1 MTQHDPRTW
10 VGELAPELQRG
21 QAEAA
26 APQAQPA
33 PAPAKPPSAWTP
45 VEIAKAVGFVIAMLG
60 GAAGVERITGAGET
74 TQRLIRESEARVT
87 AKIEE
92 RAVLDGKARDEI
104 TTRLG
109 VLDRRTG
116 WLAGVLCAMNGAA
129 VHPSQPCFLTV
140 TQGDPIKVSEGYP

>member
-1 MTQHDPRTW
+1 MTSKGTNTHEW
-10 VGELAPELQRG
+10 VKELAPDL
-21 QAEAA
+21 AEAPKPAEQPA
-26 APQAQPA
+26 APP
-33 PAPAKPPSAWTP
+33 PAKSSAWTP

-92 RAVLDGKARDEI
+92 RATLETQRTDKI

-109 VLDRRTG
+109 VVERRTD
-116 WLAGVLCAMNGAA
+116 WLAGVSCAMNGAA
-129 VHPSQPCFLTV
+129 VHPSMPCMLTA
-140 TQGDPIKVSEGYP
+140 TQGDPLKVAEGYPQQ